1 MRIADLK
8 EKYPNVKFYE
18 LKQNL
23 NNNYLVL
30 KKIEDFIDIV
40 KIVGYTEVEINE
52 KEARDRILM
61 GLVESYAD
69 NLKYPG
75 YINNI
80 SRLSIEV
87 FLDFINKNITKNL
100 KKIIENRG
108 YTITNLYG
116 IDIAVMYEDKDSG
129 AIISEEDFDSGLNEI
144 DKLYKIYEKD
154 LDKQKENREKDVHN
168 CILNFKEMYL
178 HAETKVRKDDIVKRV
193 QYELRN
199 KFNMDAR
206 SDPEA
211 SKAAIIKL
219 FEEE

>member
-144 DKLYKIYEKD
+144 DKLYKIYKKY

>member
-23 NNNYLVL
+23 NKNYLVL

-40 KIVGYTEVEINE
+40 KIVGYTEVEIDE
-52 KEARDRILM
+52 KEACDRILM
-61 GLVESYAD
+61 GLVESYVD

-87 FLDFINKNITKNL
+87 FLDFIKKNITKNL
-100 KKIIENRG
+100 KKIIENKG
-108 YTITNLYG
+108 YTITNLFG
-116 IDIAVMYEDKDSG
+116 IDIAVMYEDEDGG
-129 AIISEEDFDSGLNEI
+129 AIISEEDFNSGLNEI
-144 DKLYKIYEKD
+144 DKLYKIYKKD
-154 LDKQKENREKDVHN
+154 LDKQKENHEKDVHN
-168 CILNFKEMYL
+168 YILNFKETYL
-178 HAETKVRKDDIVKRV
+178 RAETKVKKDEILKSI
-193 QYELRN
+193 QYELRK

-211 SKAAIIKL
+211 TKAAIIKL

>member
-1 MRIADLK
+1 MRVADLK

-23 NNNYLVL
+23 NKNYLVL
-30 KKIEDFIDIV
+30 KKVEDFIDIV

-61 GLVESYAD
+61 GLVESYVD

-75 YINNI
+75 YISNI

-87 FLDFINKNITKNL
+87 FLDFINKNLTKNL

-116 IDIAVMYEDKDSG
+116 IDIAVMYEDEDSG

-144 DKLYKIYEKD
+144 DKLYKIYKKD

-178 HAETKVRKDDIVKRV
+178 QAETKVKKDDIVKRV
-193 QYELRN
+193 QYELRK
-199 KFNMDAR
+199 KFNMDGR

-211 SKAAIIKL
+211 CKAAIIKL
-219 FEEE
+219 FEEK

>member
-129 AIISEEDFDSGLNEI
+129 TIISEEDFDSGLNEI
-144 DKLYKIYEKD
+144 DKLYEIYKKD

>member
-144 DKLYKIYEKD
+144 DKLYKIYKKD

>member
-23 NNNYLVL
+23 NKNYLVL

-40 KIVGYTEVEINE
+40 KIVGYTEVEIDE
-52 KEARDRILM
+52 KEACDRILM
-61 GLVESYAD
+61 GLVESYVD

-87 FLDFINKNITKNL
+87 FLDFIKKNITKNL
-100 KKIIENRG
+100 KKIIENKG
-108 YTITNLYG
+108 YTITNLFG
-116 IDIAVMYEDKDSG
+116 IDIAVMYEDEDGG
-129 AIISEEDFDSGLNEI
+129 AIISEEDFNSGLNEI
-144 DKLYKIYEKD
+144 DKLYKIYKKD
-154 LDKQKENREKDVHN
+154 LEKQKENREKDVHN